1 MSKERLLRL
10 RQSMKKKRPKF
21 VHQEHWKK
29 KRFKDAPWRRPR
41 GKRSKMRAKEKA
53 KPSLV
58 SIGYRGPKKV
68 RGYHP
73 KGLPEVIVN
82 NVQDI
87 ITLVEKEDKNEKED
101 TKKGYNHVIKIGS
114 GVGTRKKIDI
124 VKTAVENSLYVAN
137 PVIKF
142 VKFSTVDELESL
154 ESIKDYVNAFIV
166 SDKVPEEDR
175 EEIEERAEELGI
187 EVVT

>member
-1 MSKERLLRL
+1 MSKGRLLRL
-10 RQSMKKKRPKF
+10 QQLMKKKRPKF

-29 KRFKDAPWRRPR
+29 KRFKNASWRRPK

-73 KGLPEVIVN
+73 KGLPEVIVH
-82 NVQDI
+82 NVKDI
-87 ITLVEKEDKNEKED
+87 TELVEQKEDAKNE
-101 TKKGYNHVIKIGS
+101 YVIKIAS
-114 GVGTRKKIDI
+114 SVGTRKKIDI
-124 VKTAVENSLYVAN
+124 VQKAVENNFHVAN
-137 PVIKF
+137 PGIDF

-154 ESIKDYVNAFIV
+154 ESIKKYVNTFLI
-166 SDKVPEEDR
+166 SDKAPEDIR

-187 EVVT
+187 EVVEVVA